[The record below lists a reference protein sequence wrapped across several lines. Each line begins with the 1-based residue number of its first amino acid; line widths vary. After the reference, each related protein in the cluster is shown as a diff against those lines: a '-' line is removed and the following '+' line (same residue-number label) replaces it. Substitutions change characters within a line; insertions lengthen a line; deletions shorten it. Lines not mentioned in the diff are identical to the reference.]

1 MTSLG
6 FVIALYYIAFRMSLK
21 SASSES
27 DSLDCIGHIIR
38 KLRGDDPN
46 AQEKINKGEPDE
58 MVRKNISNYIFKN
71 VVGRYICTI

>member
-1 MTSLG
+1 
-6 FVIALYYIAFRMSLK
+6 MSLK
-21 SASSES
+21 SASSET

-58 MVRKNISNYIFKN
+58 MVRNNIYLNILHRIYTFDKIVELLGYHLLLFHKF
-71 VVGRYICTI
+71 